1 MVHFAHEA
9 VELDQNGST
18 GQKKSKSSGISL
30 TAVTS
35 NVLRLRKSEL
45 DHFAFWIIFRLGAF
59 SNYQQI
65 VN

>member
-1 MVHFAHEA
+1 MVHFVHEA

-18 GQKKSKSSGISL
+18 GQKKSKSSGISQ

-45 DHFAFWIIFRLGAF
+45 DPYAFWIIFRLGAF
-59 SNYQQI
+59 SNHHQTA
-65 VN
+65 N